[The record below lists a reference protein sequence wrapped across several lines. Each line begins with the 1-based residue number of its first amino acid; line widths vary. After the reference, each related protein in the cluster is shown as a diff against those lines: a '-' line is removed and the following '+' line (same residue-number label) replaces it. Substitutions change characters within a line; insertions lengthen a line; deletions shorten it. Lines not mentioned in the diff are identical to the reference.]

1 MNLLRDILPPANIRT
16 DVEVRARKP
25 LFEMAATLF
34 AESMRG
40 IDASAIV
47 ENLLARERLGSTGLG
62 QGVAVPHARIS
73 GLSEPLGAFLRLATP
88 LPFEAPDAVP
98 VSLVFVLLVP
108 EQATERHLQIL
119 AQIAE
124 MLSDGQV
131 REQLQT
137 AADALAVRRL
147 FTSWEP
153 QLR

>member
-1 MNLLRDILPPANIRT
+1 MNLLRDILPPTNIRT
-16 DVEVRARKP
+16 DVQARTRRA
-25 LFEMAATLF
+25 LFELAATLF
-34 AESMRG
+34 AESMGG
-40 IDASAIV
+40 IDAGAIV
-47 ENLLARERLGSTGLG
+47 ESLLARERLGSTGLG
-62 QGVAVPHARIS
+62 HGVAVPHARIS
-73 GLSEPLGAFLRLATP
+73 GLSGPLGAFLRLATP

-131 REQLQT
+131 REQLQA

-153 QLR
+153 HLR